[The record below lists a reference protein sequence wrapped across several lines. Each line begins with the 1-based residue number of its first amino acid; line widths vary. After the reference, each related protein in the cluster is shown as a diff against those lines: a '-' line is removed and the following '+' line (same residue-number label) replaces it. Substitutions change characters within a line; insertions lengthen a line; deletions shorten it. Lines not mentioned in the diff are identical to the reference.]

1 MSDTLDLLEV
11 IGRDAS
17 LRHASKE
24 ELTKILV
31 HTHASEVLTA
41 AVASGDSSM
50 LFREFAYMHT
60 QGNLT
65 PAHEEDP
72 HEESP
77 LGPSEPE
84 EPALP
89 PKN

>member
-17 LRHASKE
+17 LRHASTE
-24 ELTKILV
+24 ELAKILF
-31 HTHASEVLTA
+31 HAHASEILTA

-50 LFREFAYMHT
+50 LFREFAYMHS

-65 PAHEEDP
+65 PGHEEDP
-72 HEESP
+72 HEEPP
-77 LGPSEPE
+77 LDPSEPE
-84 EPALP
+84 EPASP